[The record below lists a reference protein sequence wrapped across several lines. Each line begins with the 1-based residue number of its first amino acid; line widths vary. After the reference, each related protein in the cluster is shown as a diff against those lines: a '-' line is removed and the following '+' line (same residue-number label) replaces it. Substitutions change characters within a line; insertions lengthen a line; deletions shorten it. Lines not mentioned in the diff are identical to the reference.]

1 MISANLHYLN
11 LLDEPKQLI
20 LSVVLLQHL
29 HSNHCA
35 SSLSINLNITLV
47 HREKGQSKIVTI
59 LPQLSSLAQ
68 TLHGQ
73 SPLSNE
79 SDLWITPKQDP

>member
-1 MISANLHYLN
+1 MRLGHFHQNALLLQQPHQEKISLLFDLQQCMISANLHYLN

-29 HSNHCA
+29 HSNYCA

-47 HREKGQSKIVTI
+47 HREKGQSKIV
-59 LPQLSSLAQ
+59 
-68 TLHGQ
+68 
-73 SPLSNE
+73 
-79 SDLWITPKQDP
+79 K